1 MKSMSSR
8 VLLIALLLPVSAF
21 ATGGSLAWNGKAPSD
36 PAKQIPS
43 AEASASVEAK
53 SEAGAAPAAE
63 GSAAA
68 TAAPAVA
75 PSAAATA
82 SASAKPAAASSGLIA
97 APPAGKGQ
105 IVFFRPNAMGMA
117 IACTVKEGET
127 KISSL
132 GNGKYFI
139 LVTEPGTH
147 NYSVHTEST
156 DALTLLVEPDETQ
169 FVRCKMKMG
178 IIAGRPDISPATGA
192 DFAEKSEKLKL
203 VDDDDMGE
211 GALRAAEIAAF
222 Q

>member
-1 MKSMSSR
+1 MNHR
-8 VLLIALLLPVSAF
+8 LF
-21 ATGGSLAWNGKAPSD
+21 AVAAAVSLAA
-36 PAKQIPS
+36 IS
-43 AEASASVEAK
+43 A
-53 SEAGAAPAAE
+53 GPTTAADTPE
-63 GSAAA
+63 GSAIFI
-68 TAAPAVA
+68 PD
-75 PSAAATA
+75 
-82 SASAKPAAASSGLIA
+82 
-97 APPAGKGQ
+97 PPAGKGQ

-147 NYSVHTEST
+147 DFSVHTEST

-178 IIAGRPDISPATGA
+178 LMVGRPDISPATGA

-211 GALRAAEIAAF
+211 GALRAADIAAL